1 MQLFKLVGLVF
12 IEHCTVCNTIDGS
25 HSHTVWP
32 MYILM
37 LLSFFRFFL
46 RESEQAVNTL
56 SSAEASYFFVWAGN
70 WGEVKSKRAEPGE
83 NRNESARGTLG
94 REKERR
100 EASAR

>member
-1 MQLFKLVGLVF
+1 MSVV
-12 IEHCTVCNTIDGS
+12 
-25 HSHTVWP
+25 P
-32 MYILM
+32 
-37 LLSFFRFFL
+37 
-46 RESEQAVNTL
+46 L
-56 SSAEASYFFVWAGN
+56 SSAEASYFFVRAGN